1 MEESC
6 SVFLLASSDF
16 YIWHSCFGGIV
27 FSGNYEI
34 SEVCIGLP
42 LVKNV
47 VAVKLQTN
55 ARRLKIDS
63 YALPS
68 FQLGNTLSSNPASI
82 VNIVI
87 RVNQPIDDIVHT
99 YLQ

>member
-1 MEESC
+1 MFLC
-6 SVFLLASSDF
+6 WLLAIS
-16 YIWHSCFGGIV
+16 ITGIPV
-27 FSGNYEI
+27 LVESYFPGLYKI
-34 SEVCIGLP
+34 SEVCVGLP